1 MKRPNWKV
9 WLENRKECK
18 RWNNFYLKKRVLRE
32 QSLKQEDYL
41 RKALHNLDFANW
53 VYDKHKTEIKSLFG
67 EQRFFDWVIV
77 IYYYAIYHAA
87 LALIASKNLF
97 SKSHLATLN
106 ALILHFYHEKKIE
119 KKDVEVVVESI
130 SRTLERED
138 IEGIIETKEL
148 RERASYGASYEF
160 EETLVEVA
168 KRNAIKFIEKTR
180 SILEI

>member
-18 RWNNFYLKKRVLRE
+18 KWNNFYLQKKILRK
-32 QSLKQEDYL
+32 QSLKPKDYFI
-41 RKALHNLDFANW
+41 KALHNLDFANW
-53 VYDKHKTEIKSLFG
+53 IYEKHKNEIKNLFG

-106 ALILHFYHEKKIE
+106 ALILYFYHEKKIE
-119 KKDVEVVVESI
+119 KEDVEIVIESI
-130 SRTLERED
+130 SKVLERED
-138 IEGIIETKEL
+138 IETIVETKEL

-160 EETLVEVA
+160 EESLVETA
-168 KRNAIKFIEKTR
+168 KSNAIKFIEKVR

>member
-1 MKRPNWKV
+1 MKKPNWKI
-9 WLENRKECK
+9 WLENKKECK
-18 RWNNFYLKKRVLRE
+18 SWNNFYLKKSILRK
-32 QSLKQEDYL
+32 QSLKVEDYL

-53 VYDKHKTEIKSLFG
+53 VYKKHESEIKSLFG

-87 LALIASKNLF
+87 LTLIASKNLF

-119 KKDVEVVVESI
+119 KEDVEIVVESI
-130 SRTLERED
+130 SKALEKED
-138 IEGIIETKEL
+138 IENIVETKEL

-160 EETLVEVA
+160 EESLVEVA
-168 KRNAIKFIEKTR
+168 KANAIKFIEKVR
-180 SILEI
+180 HILEI